1 MNWHFYYVGFGT
13 NQCYCSLIPDYFI
26 SSWALISALF
36 ANFTWRKMI
45 SFDPNILDVHSQCIR
60 FKLALYHIANGGPY
74 NMVYMLLMVFEKRR
88 IGWKCLNW
96 KLKWDKWLI
105 ECFCLI
111 FILDSYFTFFNWLG
125 FEDKLSFRSK
135 VPPIKILRKPTVGT
149 LTLVKTEVIL
159 EIKNLNVIFNGLDL
173 A

>member
-1 MNWHFYYVGFGT
+1 MNF
-13 NQCYCSLIPDYFI
+13 
-26 SSWALISALF
+26 
-36 ANFTWRKMI
+36 
-45 SFDPNILDVHSQCIR
+45 
-60 FKLALYHIANGGPY
+60 
-74 NMVYMLLMVFEKRR
+74 
-88 IGWKCLNW
+88 

-111 FILDSYFTFFNWLG
+111 FILDSHFTLFNWLG
-125 FEDKLSFRSK
+125 FEDKLSSRFK